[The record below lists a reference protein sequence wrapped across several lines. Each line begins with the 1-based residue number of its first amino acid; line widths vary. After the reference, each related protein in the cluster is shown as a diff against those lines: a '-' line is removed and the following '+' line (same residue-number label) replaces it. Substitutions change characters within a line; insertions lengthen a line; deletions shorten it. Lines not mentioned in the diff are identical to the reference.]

1 MGTKMAGIARPT
13 ETLKKIDQ
21 GRRALT
27 ALMAFLWLFI
37 ALSVF
42 FIKTAR
48 AEVPAPESPKPAQSK
63 YLDEEN
69 ERWKGGPAFF
79 ESVEGVERIPVPT
92 VTDWKEKKVP
102 LPQGAIEFPE
112 LSSDPANQNKDII
125 NKDAWNIPF
134 ARFSYFGLSSRDITW
149 VAGQL
154 HILFASFI
162 LGVPFFIIIAEI
174 LGWRSG
180 DKKYERLA
188 KETTKIVVMCYS
200 LTALTGGFFLLVL
213 ITFYPSFMTWL
224 FRGFKNL
231 VSFWYP
237 VLFITETVFMYCY
250 YYMWEPLDKMDKKWV
265 HILLGILLNVA
276 GIALLILINA
286 PASFMLTPTTMNGS
300 VQGIAGFGEWAWIN
314 NFTWWPLNI
323 HRLVGNFT
331 YGGFIVAFIGAYMYI
346 MSKSDEERAYYDWQG
361 YLGNTIG
368 LGFMLPLPMA
378 GYIYAKELYQ
388 YDASIGMYIMS
399 DRLSMF
405 MLVQAVLIGF
415 LFIGSNY
422 YIWVST
428 KRIEGVRKYLRAM
441 KYTYILMFV
450 CAAIWFA
457 PRHFF
462 ATMLLEPGMVPA
474 AMTKDAYLAS
484 TELPGALAF
493 MALMKAKNTAATL
506 LIFLTLLNFILYRIA
521 VKKGTIEYGKI
532 NPVSQFTLIFLAF
545 SSTWLMGLMGA
556 IRELARKNYHVY
568 RVFKDMTP
576 DAHTPTLQHTG
587 MMVTSVTLIFFAV
600 LCFIIWMQLKL
611 PKTAAAWTKDSG
623 ENDADKF
630 SH

>member
-1 MGTKMAGIARPT
+1 MRT
-13 ETLKKIDQ
+13 EETFRKIHK
-21 GRRALT
+21 GPRALALLT
-27 ALMAFLWLFI
+27 AVVLLFA
-37 ALSVF
+37 ALSVAVGV
-42 FIKTAR
+42 KALHA
-48 AEVPAPESPKPAQSK
+48 AEDAPAEPAKPAGPR

-69 ERWKGGPAFF
+69 EVWKGGPAFF
-79 ESVEGVERIPVPT
+79 ESVGGAARAPAPSVAEMSK
-92 VTDWKEKKVP
+92 KEKGLALKEIAKNP
-102 LPQGAIEFPE
+102 NLLPQGAIEFPE
-112 LSSDPANQNKDII
+112 LSSDPKNQNKDMISR
-125 NKDAWNIPF
+125 DAWNVPYAQF
-134 ARFSYFGLSSRDITW
+134 TYFGLSNRDMAWI
-149 VAGQL
+149 AGQL

-180 DKKYERLA
+180 DAKYERLA

-213 ITFYPSFMTWL
+213 VTFYPSFMTWL

-237 VLFITETVFMYCY
+237 VLFICETIFMYCY
-250 YYMWEPLDKMDKKWV
+250 YYMWDALDKMNKKWV

-276 GIALLILINA
+276 GISLLILINA
-286 PASFMLTPTTMNGS
+286 PASFMLTPTTVHGS
-300 VQGIAGFGEWAWIN
+300 VQGIGGFGEWAWIN

-323 HRLVGNFT
+323 HRLIGNFT
-331 YGGFIVAFIGAYMYI
+331 YGGFIVAFIGAFMYL
-346 MSKSDEERAYYDWQG
+346 MSRTDDELAYYDWQG
-361 YLGNTIG
+361 YLGNAIG
-368 LGFMLPLPMA
+368 LGFMLPLPAA
-378 GYIYAKELYQ
+378 GYLYARELYQ

-428 KRIEGVRKYLRAM
+428 KRIGGVAKYLKGM
-441 KYTYILMFV
+441 KYTYVFMFV

-474 AMTKDAYLAS
+474 AMSKDAFLAS
-484 TELPGALAF
+484 TELPGTLAF
-493 MALMKAKNTAATL
+493 MALMKAKNTAATV

-532 NPVSQFTLIFLAF
+532 NPVSQYTLIFLAF

-556 IRELARKNYHVY
+556 LRELARKNYHVY

-576 DAHTPTLQHTG
+576 DAYTPTLQHAG
-587 MMVTSVTLIFFAV
+587 MMVTAVTLIFFAA
-600 LCFIIWMQLKL
+600 LCFIIWMQLKF
-611 PKTAAAWTKDSG
+611 PKSASAWAKNSG
-623 ENDADKF
+623 EG
-630 SH
+630 

>member
-1 MGTKMAGIARPT
+1 MRTKETFRKIHEGHLAR
-13 ETLKKIDQ
+13 TL
-21 GRRALT
+21 LT
-27 ALMAFLWLFI
+27 AVLVLFI
-37 ALSVF
+37 ALSIVG
-42 FIKTAR
+42 IKALH
-48 AEVPAPESPKPAQSK
+48 AEEDAPPDAAKPAESK

-79 ESVEGVERIPVPT
+79 ESIGGKELTPAPSVVEMT
-92 VTDWKEKKVP
+92 KKEKGLVLKELAKNP
-102 LPQGAIEFPE
+102 NLLPQGAIEFPE
-112 LSSDPANQNKDII
+112 LSSDPKNQNKDMV
-125 NKDAWNIPF
+125 NRDAWNIPYPK
-134 ARFSYFGLSSRDITW
+134 FSYFGLSNRDMAW

-162 LGVPFFIIIAEI
+162 LGVPFFIIIAEV

-180 DKKYERLA
+180 DAKYERLA

-237 VLFITETVFMYCY
+237 VLFICETVFMYCY
-250 YYMWEPLDKMDKKWV
+250 YYMWESLDKMNMKWV

-276 GIALLILINA
+276 GISLLILINA
-286 PASFMLTPTTMNGS
+286 PASFMLTPTTVHGS
-300 VQGIAGFGEWAWIN
+300 VQGIGGFGEWAWIN

-323 HRLVGNFT
+323 HRLIGNFT
-331 YGGFIVAFIGAYMYI
+331 YGGFIVAFIGAFMYL
-346 MSKSDEERAYYDWQG
+346 MSRNDEEMAYYDWQG
-361 YLGNTIG
+361 YLGNAIG
-368 LGFMLPLPMA
+368 LGFMLPLPAA
-378 GYIYAKELYQ
+378 GYLYARELYQ

-405 MLVQAVLIGF
+405 MLVQAILIGF

-428 KRIEGVRKYLRAM
+428 KRIEGVAKYLRGM
-441 KYTYILMFV
+441 KYTYVLMFV

-474 AMTKDAYLAS
+474 AMTKDAYLVS
-484 TELPGALAF
+484 TELPGTLAF
-493 MALMKAKNTAATL
+493 MALMKAKNTAATV
-506 LIFLTLLNFILYRIA
+506 LIFLTLLNYILYRTA
-521 VKKGTIEYGKI
+521 VKKGKIVYGKI
-532 NPVSQFTLIFLAF
+532 DPVSQYTLIFLAF

-556 IRELARKNYHVY
+556 LRELARKNYHVY

-576 DAHTPTLQHTG
+576 DAYTPTLQHTG
-587 MMVTSVTLIFFAV
+587 MIVTSVTLIFFAI

-611 PKTAAAWTKDSG
+611 PKSASAWTKNSG
-623 ENDADKF
+623 EG
-630 SH
+630 

>member
-1 MGTKMAGIARPT
+1 MRTK
-13 ETLKKIDQ
+13 ETLQKIYE
-21 GRRALT
+21 GHRTLT
-27 ALMAFLWLFI
+27 AVLSLFI
-37 ALSVF
+37 ALSVVG
-42 FIKTAR
+42 IKALH
-48 AEVPAPESPKPAQSK
+48 AEDMSPESPEPVESK
-63 YLDEEN
+63 YLDEEK

-79 ESVEGVERIPVPT
+79 ESVEGVERIPVPS
-92 VTDWKEKKVP
+92 VADWKEKKVVS
-102 LPQGAIEFPE
+102 LPQGAVEFPE
-112 LSSDPANQNKDII
+112 LSSDPKNPNVDMISKE
-125 NKDAWNIPF
+125 AWNIPY
-134 ARFSYFGLSSRDITW
+134 ARFSYFGLSNRDIAW
-149 VAGQL
+149 IMGQL

-188 KETTKIVVMCYS
+188 KETTKIVVVCYS

-237 VLFITETVFMYCY
+237 VLFIIETIFMYCY
-250 YYMWEPLDKMDKKWV
+250 YYMWEPLDKMNKKWV
-265 HILLGILLNVA
+265 HIILGILLNLS

-286 PASFMLTPTTMNGS
+286 PASFMLTPPTVGGS

-314 NFTWWPLNI
+314 NFSWWPLNL
-323 HRLVGNFT
+323 HRLLGNFT
-331 YGGFIVAFIGAYMYI
+331 YGGFIVAFIGAYMYL
-346 MSKSDEERAYYDWQG
+346 MSKNDEERAYYDWQG

-368 LGFMLPLPMA
+368 LGFIFPLPA
-378 GYIYAKELYQ
+378 VGYIYAHELYQ

-405 MLVQAVLIGF
+405 MLVQAVLIGL

-428 KRIEGVRKYLRAM
+428 KRIEGAQKYLLGM

-474 AMTKDAYLAS
+474 AMIKDAYLAA
-484 TELPGALAF
+484 TELPEELAF
-493 MALMKAKNTAATL
+493 IALMKAKNTAATV

-576 DAHTPTLQHTG
+576 DAYTPTLQHTG
-587 MMVTSVTLIFFAV
+587 MVVTSVTLIFFAI

-611 PKTAAAWTKDSG
+611 PKSASAEKKNSG
-623 ENDADKF
+623 EG
-630 SH
+630 

>member
-1 MGTKMAGIARPT
+1 MRLYLQALRNIGKRFRTLTILIA
-13 ETLKKIDQ
+13 I
-21 GRRALT
+21 
-27 ALMAFLWLFI
+27 
-37 ALSVF
+37 LSVLTF
-42 FIKTAR
+42 YAPHPPAVYAANAPADEATAKGE
-48 AEVPAPESPKPAQSK
+48 ASKKSK
-63 YLDEEN
+63 YLDEES

-79 ESVEGVERIPVPT
+79 ETIEGLERIPVPS
-92 VTDWKEKKVP
+92 VSEWNKKKTT
-102 LPQGAIEFPE
+102 LPEGAIQYPEFMSNPE
-112 LSSDPANQNKDII
+112 NPNRDMIS
-125 NKDAWNIPF
+125 KDAWNVPY
-134 ARFSYFGLSSRDITW
+134 AKFSFFGLSNRDMAW
-149 VAGQL
+149 VIGQL

-180 DKKYERLA
+180 DEKYERLA
-188 KETTKIVVMCYS
+188 KEIMKIVVMCYS

-213 ITFYPSFMTWL
+213 VAFYPSFMTWM
-224 FRGFKNL
+224 FRGFRNL

-237 VLFITETVFMYCY
+237 VLFIIETIFMYCY
-250 YYMWEPLDKMDKKWV
+250 YYMWGPLDKMNKKWV
-265 HILLGILLNVA
+265 HILLGILLNAA
-276 GIALLILINA
+276 GILLLLLINA
-286 PASFMLTPTTMNGS
+286 PASFMLTPPTVAGS

-314 NFTWWPLNI
+314 NFSWWPLNL
-323 HRLVGNFT
+323 HRLIGNFT
-331 YGGFIVAFIGAYMYI
+331 YGGFIVAFIGAYMYL
-346 MSKSDEERAYYDWQG
+346 MSKTDEERAYYDWQG
-361 YLGNTIG
+361 YLGNAIG
-368 LGFMLPLPMA
+368 LGFMLPLPIA
-378 GYIYAKELYQ
+378 GYIYARELYQ

-428 KRIEGVRKYLRAM
+428 KRIEGVRGYLRGM
-441 KYTYILMFV
+441 KITYVLMFA

-474 AMTKDAYLAS
+474 AMTKDAYLAT

-493 MALMKAKNTAATL
+493 VALMKSKNTAAAL
-506 LIFLTLLNFILYRIA
+506 LVLLTLLNFILYRLA

-532 NPVSQFTLIFLAF
+532 NPVSQYTLIFLAF

-576 DAHTPTLQHTG
+576 DAYTPTLQHAG

-600 LCFIIWMQLKL
+600 LSFIIWMQLKL
-611 PKTAAAWTKDSG
+611 PQLSSEMEKNSG
-623 ENDADKF
+623 EG
-630 SH
+630 